1 MKTPLNNEHSMFAAL
16 MFMKAANIECSL
28 SRGIFMKAANI
39 ECSLSRGIFMKAA
52 NIECSLFRGIFIKA
66 ANIACW
72 NSIQEL
78 TNIAKRVLRVENKG
92 STYINVYPT
101 NKAPNT

>member
-1 MKTPLNNEHSMFAAL
+1 MKGRF
-16 MFMKAANIECSL
+16 ECSL

-66 ANIACW
+66 ANIECSFR

-78 TNIAKRVLRVENKG
+78 TNIAERVLMVENKG

-101 NKAPNT
+101 NKAPTT